1 MCFSVNVSFIMTK
14 EHKSAWRT
22 FKDLPKHIGS
32 WLMLHSFGIKLI
44 YPGSIQLLQASIS
57 GPLQDGRAQQVLEK
71 GGKRYKIVA
80 SDGEILANKAIL
92 SVRSRYFRSVFS
104 DNFVESRAGTV
115 KMPYSKAVLDKMIIY
130 LYSGKMACDDMS
142 LQSLLDL
149 MELLNYVNL
158 SEEFSA
164 VEGFAVDNI
173 KAGKFSLSDCLKG
186 LADCSLAGL
195 QAVLEALLAHLGEN
209 FENFS
214 QMEDV
219 CLLSQHMVLRLLQE
233 KEDDQSQTIHRYVCF
248 MYLLSLLKSR
258 QISLQIKET
267 CNVKPIFISP
277 GSGLSWL
284 GSLVTL
290 PTLRW

>member
-1 MCFSVNVSFIMTK
+1 MLVNK
-14 EHKSAWRT
+14 ER
-22 FKDLPKHIGS
+22 DV
-32 WLMLHSFGIKLI
+32 IKCHLDSLGD
-44 YPGSIQLLQASIS
+44 PDFC
-57 GPLQDGRAQQVLEK
+57 DG
-71 GGKRYKIVA
+71 KILA
-80 SDGEILANKAIL
+80 SDGELPVSKFLLGI
-92 SVRSRYFRSVFS
+92 RSPYFRSMFS
-104 DNFVESRAGTV
+104 DNNNFLESQTGTV

-142 LQSLLDL
+142 LHSLLDL

-219 CLLSQHMVLRLLQE
+219 CLLSQHMILRLLQE

-248 MYLLSLLKSR
+248 MYLLSL
-258 QISLQIKET
+258 
-267 CNVKPIFISP
+267 
-277 GSGLSWL
+277 
-284 GSLVTL
+284 
-290 PTLRW
+290 

>member
-1 MCFSVNVSFIMTK
+1 MSPLINNEKDVI
-14 EHKSAWRT
+14 KSQLET
-22 FKDLPKHIGS
+22 
-32 WLMLHSFGIKLI
+32 LHVPEFC
-44 YPGSIQLLQASIS
+44 
-57 GPLQDGRAQQVLEK
+57 DV
-71 GGKRYKIVA
+71 KIVA
-80 SDGEILANKAIL
+80 SDGEILANKVIL

-104 DNFVESRAGTV
+104 DNLVESRAGTV

-209 FENFS
+209 FVNFS

>member
-1 MCFSVNVSFIMTK
+1 MSPLINNEKDVI
-14 EHKSAWRT
+14 KSQLET
-22 FKDLPKHIGS
+22 
-32 WLMLHSFGIKLI
+32 LHVPEFC
-44 YPGSIQLLQASIS
+44 
-57 GPLQDGRAQQVLEK
+57 DV
-71 GGKRYKIVA
+71 KIVA

-104 DNFVESRAGTV
+104 DNLVESRAGTV
-115 KMPYSKAVLDKMIIY
+115 KMPYSKAVLDMPYSKAVLDKMIIY

-142 LQSLLDL
+142 LHSLLDL

-209 FENFS
+209 FVNFS

-248 MYLLSLLKSR
+248 MYLLSL
-258 QISLQIKET
+258 
-267 CNVKPIFISP
+267 
-277 GSGLSWL
+277 
-284 GSLVTL
+284 
-290 PTLRW
+290 